1 MVEPENIVEIPS
13 LLIAVALGTEAVLA
27 LMSPLFGAGL
37 GPWIGYFGC
46 ACLALLV
53 SMRFLWSH

>member
-1 MVEPENIVEIPS
+1 MVEPKDIVRVPD

-27 LMSPLFGAGL
+27 LLSPLFGAGM
-37 GPWIGYFGC
+37 GPWVAYFGC

-53 SMRFLWSH
+53 SVRFLWST

>member
-1 MVEPENIVEIPS
+1 MVEPDNIVEVPS
-13 LLIAVALGTEAVLA
+13 LLIAVALGSEAVLA
-27 LMSPLFGAGL
+27 LLTPLFGGGMGTWAA
-37 GPWIGYFGC
+37 YFGC